1 MKIKVKS
8 AVPDYAE
15 GRRILKSAAK
25 YLAREQRFKF
35 YVSPHEVPEYFDGGD
50 TDIITQ
56 EERPLYDALHICA
69 SLSCDRDF
77 SWDNV
82 AATVN
87 WLLDEGEESNLGAKS
102 ASARP
107 GMDFDG
113 MPQ

>member
-15 GRRILKSAAK
+15 GQRILKSAAK
-25 YLAREQRFKF
+25 YLAKEQRFKF
-35 YVSPHEVPEYFDGGD
+35 FIAPHEMPEYYDGSD
-50 TDIITQ
+50 TDIITA

-82 AATVN
+82 AETVN
-87 WLLDEGEESNLGAKS
+87 WLLDEGEDSNVGTKQANV
-102 ASARP
+102 
-107 GMDFDG
+107 
-113 MPQ
+113 